1 MYARKRGMVVG
12 EFHVI
17 STGQQSD
24 ERLIEIITH
33 IHPYVDA
40 IHLREKRKTAKELAA
55 MISALITKGVPAE
68 KLIINDRVDVAFV
81 CGAAGVQLAY
91 HSLNVKEVKEHFPS
105 LRVGCSVHSLE
116 EAREAERDGADY
128 CIYGHIFSTNCKPGL
143 TPRGISEL
151 KKIVKQTIIPVIA
164 IGGIKPENAETVMQA
179 GAKGIAV
186 MSGVFLADDP
196 VAEARAYANI
206 LKKWRGKDE

>member
-1 MYARKRGMVVG
+1 MVG

-17 STGQQSD
+17 STGQQSN
-24 ERLIEIITH
+24 ERLIEVITH

-40 IHLREKRKTAKELAA
+40 IHLREKQKTAKELAA
-55 MISALITKGVPAE
+55 LISVLIAKGVPAE
-68 KLIINDRVDVAFV
+68 KIMINDRVDVAVV

-91 HSLNVKEVKEHFPS
+91 HSLNVKAVKEHFPS

-116 EAREAERDGADY
+116 EAQEAERDGADY
-128 CIYGHIFSTNCKPGL
+128 CLYGHIFPTDCKAGL
-143 TPRGISEL
+143 APRGLFEL
-151 KKIVKQTIIPVIA
+151 EVVAKQIHIPVIA
-164 IGGIKPENAETVMQA
+164 IGGIRPNNVEKVLQA

-196 VAEARAYANI
+196 VAEARLFAGI
-206 LKKWRGKDE
+206 LKKWGRKNE

>member
-1 MYARKRGMVVG
+1 MFVG

-17 STGQQSD
+17 STGQQSN
-24 ERLIEIITH
+24 ERLIETITR

-40 IHLREKRKTAKELAA
+40 IHLREKKKTAKELAA
-55 MISALITKGVPAE
+55 LIFGLITKGVPAE
-68 KLIINDRVDVAFV
+68 KLIINDRVDVAVV

-91 HSLNVKEVKEHFPS
+91 HSLNVKVVKEHFPS

-116 EAREAERDGADY
+116 EAQEAGRHGADY
-128 CIYGHIFSTNCKPGL
+128 CLYGHIFPTDCKAGL
-143 TPRGISEL
+143 SPRGLSEL
-151 KKIVKQTIIPVIA
+151 AVIAKQIDIPVIA
-164 IGGIKPENAETVMQA
+164 IGGIKPDNVEKVLQA

-196 VAEARAYANI
+196 VAEARIFASV
-206 LKKWRGKDE
+206 LKKWRGKDEWDI